1 MCGGVFDPQLLRRVK
16 ATAFLH
22 GVACLVVVALAV
34 ALAVARVG
42 GRVAA
47 ACAAA
52 TKAVRRKGGRMQQEG
67 VQRMRT

>member
-1 MCGGVFDPQLLRRVK
+1 MWGGVFDPQLLRRVK

-42 GRVAA
+42 GRFAA
-47 ACAAA
+47 AGAAA
-52 TKAVRRKGGRMQQEG
+52 MQTARRKGGRMQEE
-67 VQRMRT
+67 